1 MKRRL
6 LAALLVPTAIGA
18 QEVVLREPGPERVA
32 SIVRGA
38 AAAPH
43 VLRAGDGD
51 LVLRRD
57 TVIDT
62 NLLVI
67 GRRTYL
73 GAHVRGDVVVIGGD
87 LFLRPGVNVDG
98 RAVAI
103 GGAVYPT
110 MLGHV
115 DGEVRSFRDDGYAI
129 AATPGRIE
137 LTYAGRRPDAPPLL
151 QGAGVQ
157 GLLLPSYDRVDGL
170 SLPVGALVTLG
181 QRVVEIQPTITYRS
195 RLGTID
201 PGVVVRIAPERAV
214 RFEAD
219 AGRSTRTNDAWIYS
233 DLVNSAAAL
242 ALGSDTRNYFR
253 ATGGT
258 ARLIGHVESPTLVLE
273 PFVGGRYEEVRPIA
287 AVGNV
292 FSFSGRTSVEHMA
305 RPNPLVEP
313 GIITSALAG
322 ASLEY
327 DADPVRGRL
336 RGEVERGLRAPAG
349 TSTFTQLTLD
359 GRIEFPTFGQ
369 QRLRFDAH
377 AVTTSGD
384 AVPMARWAWLG
395 RGGTLPLLELLEQ
408 GGDELLFVESRYE
421 IPISAIVIPK
431 AGSPTLFV
439 RHLMGSAGVGS
450 LPSLEQE
457 IGAGVGLS
465 VLRFDVTVDAA
476 GDRDTRVG
484 VGLSIAR

>member
-1 MKRRL
+1 MRRRL
-6 LAALLVPTAIGA
+6 LAALLAPSAIGA

-32 SIVRGA
+32 SIVRTT

-43 VLRAGDGD
+43 ALRTGEGD

-62 NLLVI
+62 SLLVI

-73 GAHVRGDVVVIGGD
+73 GAHVRGDVVVVGGD
-87 LFLRPGVNVDG
+87 LFLRPGVTVDG

-103 GGAVYPT
+103 GGAVYET

-115 DGEVRSFRDDGYAI
+115 DGPVRSFRDDGYAI
-129 AATPGRIE
+129 SGTPQRIE
-137 LTYAGRRPDAPPLL
+137 LTYAARRPDAPPLL

-181 QRVVEIQPTITYRS
+181 QRAVEIQPMVTYRS

-201 PGVVVRIAPERAV
+201 PGVIVRVAPEHALRL
-214 RFEAD
+214 EAD
-219 AGRSTRTNDAWIYS
+219 VGRMTRTNDAWIYS
-233 DLVNSAAAL
+233 DLLNSAAAL
-242 ALGSDTRNYFR
+242 AFGNDTRNYFR

-258 ARLIGHVESPTLVLE
+258 ARLVAHVETPTVVLE
-273 PFVGGRYEEVRPIA
+273 PFVGGRYEEVRPVT

-292 FSFSGRTSVEHMA
+292 FSFSGRTSLERMA

-313 GIITSALAG
+313 GAIGSALAG

-327 DADPVRGRL
+327 ESDPVRGRL
-336 RGEVERGLRAPAG
+336 RGEVERGFRTPAG

-384 AVPMARWAWLG
+384 AVPMSRWAYLG

-421 IPISAIVIPK
+421 IPVSAIVIQK
-431 AGSPTLFV
+431 VGSPTLFV
-439 RHLMGSAGVGS
+439 RHLMGAAGVGS

-457 IGAGVGLS
+457 IGVGVGLS
-465 VLRFDVTVDAA
+465 VLRADVTFDAA
-476 GDRDTRVG
+476 GDRDTRFG

>member
-1 MKRRL
+1 MRRRL
-6 LAALLVPTAIGA
+6 LVALLAPSVIGA
-18 QEVVLREPGPERVA
+18 QEVVLREPGPDRVA
-32 SIVRGA
+32 SIVRSA

-43 VLRAGDGD
+43 VLRTGDGD

-62 NLLVI
+62 SLLVI

-103 GGAVYPT
+103 GGAVYQT

-115 DGEVRSFRDDGYAI
+115 DGSVRSFRDDSYAI
-129 AATPGRIE
+129 SATPRRIE
-137 LTYAGRRPDAPPLL
+137 LTYTGRRPDAPPLL

-201 PGVVVRIAPERAV
+201 PGVIVRVAPERAV

-219 AGRSTRTNDAWIYS
+219 VGRSTRTNDAWIYPN
-233 DLVNSAAAL
+233 LLNSALAL
-242 ALGSDTRNYFR
+242 ALGNDTRNYFR

-258 ARLIGHVESPTLVLE
+258 ARLIAHVESPTLVLE
-273 PFVGGRYEEVRPIA
+273 PFVGGRYEEIRPITA
-287 AVGNV
+287 AGNV
-292 FSFSGRTSVEHMA
+292 YSFSGRSSLEHMA

-313 GIITSALAG
+313 GIVTSALAG

-327 DADPVRGRL
+327 QSDPVNGRL
-336 RGEVERGLRAPAG
+336 RGEIERGFRAPAG
-349 TSTFTQLTLD
+349 TSAFTQLTLD
-359 GRIEFPTFGQ
+359 GRIAFPTFGQ
-369 QRLRFDAH
+369 QRLRVDAH
-377 AVTTSGD
+377 AVTTSGG
-384 AVPMARWAWLG
+384 AVPMARWAYLG
-395 RGGTLPLLELLEQ
+395 RSGTLPLLELLEQ
-408 GGDELLFVESRYE
+408 GGDELLFVDSRYE
-421 IPISAIVIPK
+421 IPITAIVVQK
-431 AGSPTLFV
+431 VGSPTLFV
-439 RHLMGSAGVGS
+439 RHLMGATGVGS

-457 IGAGVGLS
+457 IGVGVGLS
-465 VLRFDVTVDAA
+465 VLRADVTFDVA
-476 GDRDTRVG
+476 GERDTRFG
-484 VGLSIAR
+484 VGFFLAR